1 MDRNQL
7 RGQLGDELN
16 VIFAAAGFNFQKLLR
31 AFALFLYSVFSLVFW
46 QLASQLPKYC
56 LKRFGKGRARKGK
69 KLSSKDFPFSHQ
81 AFA

>member
-7 RGQLGDELN
+7 RGKLGDELN
-16 VIFAAAGFNFQKLLR
+16 VIFAAAGFNFRKIVTGVRPIFVFIFQIRISPIGKI
-31 AFALFLYSVFSLVFW
+31 LFEKVW
-46 QLASQLPKYC
+46 
-56 LKRFGKGRARKGK
+56 KRKIEKRK